1 MARVDFQFAA
11 GQCRDSQWESAAFVL
26 VGRPN
31 EIFVR
36 NSFFDISRSQE
47 RAALLIHEF
56 VHLRYPES
64 PESGHPGGR
73 GTFHPGGRGRVGIA
87 APQAVRNPYCYE
99 YYAEHMP

>member
-1 MARVDFQFAA
+1 MPRVHFQLAA
-11 GQCRDSQWESAAFVL
+11 GQSRENQLDSAAFVV

-31 EIFVR
+31 EIFFR
-36 NSFFDISRSQE
+36 NSYFDITRSQD

-56 VHLRYPES
+56 VHLRYPDN

-73 GTFHPGGRGRVGIA
+73 GTFHFDGRGRVGIA

-99 YYAEHMP
+99 YYAQHMP